1 MDWTLIT
8 FLIQIGL
15 FALIGLLVYFRSR
28 RVEPKREAKPKQNVQ
43 ELQRLLQLRARK
55 LSVPLCEMT
64 RPVCFK
70 EIIGQDEG
78 IKALKAALC
87 GPNPQHVL

>member
-43 ELQRLLQLRARK
+43 
-55 LSVPLCEMT
+55 
-64 RPVCFK
+64 
-70 EIIGQDEG
+70 
-78 IKALKAALC
+78 
-87 GPNPQHVL
+87 